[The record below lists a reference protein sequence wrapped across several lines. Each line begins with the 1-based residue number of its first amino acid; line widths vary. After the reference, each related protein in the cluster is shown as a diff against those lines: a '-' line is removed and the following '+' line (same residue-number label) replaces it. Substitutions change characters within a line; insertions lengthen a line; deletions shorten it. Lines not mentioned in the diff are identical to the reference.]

1 MGLAVLMTLLA
12 LLPVMRQII
21 AGTRD
26 EADRRDVRMEKYK
39 DINVK
44 KILKDQ
50 TYSVIAELAAAVCVL
65 AACWIYFYKGYY
77 RLHPI
82 SVVVTLGLLVLY
94 RDHIVEA

>member
-1 MGLAVLMTLLA
+1 
-12 LLPVMRQII
+12 
-21 AGTRD
+21 
-26 EADRRDVRMEKYK
+26 MEKYK

-77 RLHPI
+77 R
-82 SVVVTLGLLVLY
+82 SVSYTHLDVYKRQVYDAEGIQPTSASGMTGRLSYRFTVVPAAVP
-94 RDHIVEA
+94 

>member
-1 MGLAVLMTLLA
+1 
-12 LLPVMRQII
+12 
-21 AGTRD
+21 
-26 EADRRDVRMEKYK
+26 MEKYK

-65 AACWIYFYKGYY
+65 AARRIYFYKGYY

-94 RDHIVEA
+94 AAILWKLERRLKNEAKRQLQEQGSDAG

>member
-1 MGLAVLMTLLA
+1 
-12 LLPVMRQII
+12 
-21 AGTRD
+21 
-26 EADRRDVRMEKYK
+26 MEKYK

-65 AACWIYFYKGYY
+65 AACWICFYKGYY

-82 SVVVTLGLLVLY
+82 SVVVTLGLLGLY
-94 RDHIVEA
+94 AAILWKLERRLKNEAKRQLQEQGSDAG